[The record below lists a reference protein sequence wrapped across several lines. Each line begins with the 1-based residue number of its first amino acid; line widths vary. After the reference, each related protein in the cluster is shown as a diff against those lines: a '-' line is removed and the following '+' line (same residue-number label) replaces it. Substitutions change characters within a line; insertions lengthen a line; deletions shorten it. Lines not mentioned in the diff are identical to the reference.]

1 MFSLLITPVI
11 LVILS
16 FLVKDRNIS
25 LVSRLLC
32 LILLLDMV
40 TYQIFK
46 FEWFY
51 IRYAFF
57 DLLMFSTVFLLRDN
71 LRSLL
76 VGLPCV
82 LSFMLNIY
90 EQFSFYQTIFYD
102 YRQYLQ
108 FIFMQTIV
116 LGLVVNCEW
125 RTVWKTNTQK

>member
-1 MFSLLITPVI
+1 MMSLFITPVI
-11 LVILS
+11 LMIMS
-16 FLVKDRNIS
+16 FLVKDSNIS
-25 LVSRLLC
+25 LVSRLMSFV
-32 LILLLDMV
+32 LLLDIV
-40 TYQIFK
+40 TWKLVPQEFY
-46 FEWFY
+46 Y
-51 IRYAFF
+51 IRSSGT
-57 DLLMFSTVFLLRDN
+57 DILMFLTVFLLRDN

-82 LSFMLNIY
+82 LSFVLNIY